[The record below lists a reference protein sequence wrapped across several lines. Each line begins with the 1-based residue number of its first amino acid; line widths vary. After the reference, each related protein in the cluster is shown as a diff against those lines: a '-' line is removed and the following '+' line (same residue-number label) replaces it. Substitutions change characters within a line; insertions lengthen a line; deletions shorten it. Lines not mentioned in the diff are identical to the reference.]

1 MRDDVKYLLWQVA
14 QSLFEDDKSL
24 AESALKEA
32 AVKAG
37 VVLIDANWMDSLQD
51 AVANCYGARLD
62 SKDAIK
68 AIAIA
73 LGFGI
78 EESTPKGEQLPVT
91 AEYSTVTI

>member
-1 MRDDVKYLLWQVA
+1 MRDEVKYLLWQVA
-14 QSLFEDDKSL
+14 QSLFEDDKNL
-24 AESALKEA
+24 AESALKDA
-32 AVKAG
+32 ATKAG
-37 VVLIDANWMDSLQD
+37 IVLIDANWMESLQD
-51 AVANCYGARLD
+51 AVANCYGARLETN
-62 SKDAIK
+62 DAIK